1 MCSSFEECRNTALI
15 AGVYIESRYLFI
27 IIWWS
32 MRSNPFLKSAKNH
45 ELPRSIASD
54 TMCSRYTKAC
64 WVDFPEIAN
73 CLESRCDVIPGR
85 TLKSVNP
92 SIIFV
97 MWQVS
102 DIGLRSFS
110 SDCGSL
116 CLSKEQIIA
125 LSGRLDTNPSL
136 NDVLDKSAI
145 SGPSSKAKVLS
156 M

>member
-1 MCSSFEECRNTALI
+1 ML
-15 AGVYIESRYLFI
+15 
-27 IIWWS
+27 
-32 MRSNPFLKSAKNH
+32 
-45 ELPRSIASD
+45 
-54 TMCSRYTKAC
+54 
-64 WVDFPEIAN
+64 VDFPEIAN

-110 SDCGSL
+110 IDCGSL
-116 CLSKEQIIA
+116 CLS
-125 LSGRLDTNPSL
+125 TNPSL
-136 NDVLDKSAI
+136 NDVQDKSAI
-145 SGPSSKAKVLS
+145 AGPSSKAKVFN